1 MSVPLGG
8 NGLGTHGLSA
18 ILFRTQYTNCYRN
31 LLRECVIMG
40 DDIRNV
46 FISHVHEDDAGLAGA
61 RPAESVAGARAA
73 LPRRRRGGAR
83 RRPGRER
90 VAQREGGRAERLP
103 APAGLH
109 IKSQILA
116 PQIQWASTL
125 LVYITPETKDSKW
138 VNWEIEY
145 AAKSGK
151 RIVGVYARGA
161 NECDVPEALDKYADD
176 VRGWQSDGIVD
187 AILGKTNE
195 WRNPSGEL
203 RDPRSI
209 RRYRCSP

>member
-1 MSVPLGG
+1 MS
-8 NGLGTHGLSA
+8 N
-18 ILFRTQYTNCYRN
+18 
-31 LLRECVIMG
+31 
-40 DDIRNV
+40 DIRNV
-46 FISHVHEDDAGLAGA
+46 FISHVHEDDAGLADLKELI
-61 RPAESVAGARAA
+61 RK
-73 LPRRRRGGAR
+73 GGLTVRDSSISSSNPNNATN
-83 RRPGRER
+83 PDY
-90 VAQREGGRAERLP
+90 
-103 APAGLH
+103 

-125 LVYITPETKDSKW
+125 LVYITPQTKGSEW

-161 NECDVPEALDKYADD
+161 NECDIPEALEDYADD

-195 WRNPSGEL
+195 WRSPSGDL
-203 RDPRSI
+203 REPRPI
-209 RRYRCSP
+209 KRFRC